1 MNSLI
6 FLRIRRKGAFMTK
19 KLFVSLLCVMV
30 WIGLAA
36 AQEATQAAVQ
46 DTTGPAAPAPPTN
59 VRVIDK
65 PNDGG
70 HGLIIKWVLSKD
82 DSDGLGNVVAYDILR
97 SSSPDSEFISRGTT
111 VKGLTQYEDMDET
124 EPTKENP
131 NPNYMPINSTW
142 YYKVVAVSDR
152 GARSIPSEIASG
164 TTKSNLIHINKLPIL
179 FASLLLTGFL
189 WIFIAS
195 ARKGK
200 KLYVRPLAGIDAVDD
215 AIGRAT
221 EMGKPILYIL
231 GLGTAGDIAT
241 IAGFT
246 ILSRVARRTA
256 EYQTKIIV
264 PVQDPV
270 VLAIAQE
277 TVRTAYLE
285 VGRPDQYNP
294 DNIFFLTSMQFP
306 YVAAVNGIMLRERPA
321 TNFYMGTF
329 YAESLILAETGNIAA
344 SIQIAGTDQIAQLP
358 FFVAATDYTLIGEE
372 LYAASAYLSQEPIQ
386 LGSLKAQDYTKA
398 ILMVVIILGA
408 IAITLGW
415 PFIRN
420 LVTIN
425 L

>member
-1 MNSLI
+1 
-6 FLRIRRKGAFMTK
+6 MTK
-19 KLFVSLLCVMV
+19 KLFVLLLFFLF
-30 WIGLAA
+30 GLAA
-36 AQEATQAAVQ
+36 AQEAVQ
-46 DTTGPAAPAPPTN
+46 DTTGPPVPAPPTN
-59 VRVIDK
+59 IRVVDK

-70 HGLIIKWVLSKD
+70 HGLIVKWDLSKD
-82 DSDGLGNVVAYDILR
+82 DVNGLQNVVSYDILR
-97 SSSPDSEFISRGTT
+97 SSSPDSEFVSRGIIP
-111 VKGLTQYEDMDET
+111 KGIMQYEDVDET
-124 EPTKENP
+124 ESSVENP
-131 NPNYMPINSTW
+131 NPKFMGINSTW
-142 YYKVVAVSDR
+142 YYKAVAISDK
-152 GARSIPSEIASG
+152 GARSVPSEVASG
-164 TTKSNLIHINKLPIL
+164 TTKANWVHTGKLPIL
-179 FASLLLTGFL
+179 LASFLLTGLL

-200 KLYVRPLAGIDAVDD
+200 KLYVRPLAGINAVDD

-246 ILSRVARRTA
+246 ILARVARRTA
-256 EYQTKIIV
+256 EYQTKVIV

-285 VGRPDQYNP
+285 AGRPDQYNP

-329 YAESLILAETGNIAA
+329 YAESLILAETGNIAG
-344 SIQIAGTDQIAQLP
+344 SIQIAGTDQTAQLP
-358 FFVAATDYTLIGEE
+358 FFVAACDYTLIGEE
-372 LYAASAYLSQEPIQ
+372 LYAASAYLSQEPVQ

-398 ILMVVIILGA
+398 ILMIIIVLGA

>member
-1 MNSLI
+1 
-6 FLRIRRKGAFMTK
+6 MTK
-19 KLFVSLLCVMV
+19 KLLTFLLLVMV
-30 WIGLAA
+30 LFGMTA
-36 AQEATQAAVQ
+36 AQEAIPVGSAGQ
-46 DTTGPAAPAPPTN
+46 DTTGPPAPAPPTN
-59 VRVIDK
+59 VRVMDK

-70 HGLIIKWVLSKD
+70 HGLIIKWDLSKD
-82 DSDGLGNVVAYDILR
+82 DVNGLGNVVSYDILR
-97 SSSPDSEFISRGTT
+97 SSSANGEFVSRGIIP
-111 VKGLTQYEDMDET
+111 KGLNQFEDMDAT
-124 EPTKENP
+124 EPSKDNP
-131 NPNYMPINSTW
+131 NPNFMAANSTW
-142 YYKVVAVSDR
+142 YYKIVAISDQHVRSVPTEVV
-152 GARSIPSEIASG
+152 SG
-164 TTKSNLIHINKLPIL
+164 TTKANLIHLQKIPIL
-179 FASLLLTGFL
+179 IASLLLTVLL
-189 WIFIAS
+189 WIFIS
-195 ARKGK
+195 HARQGK

-256 EYQTKIIV
+256 EYQTRVIV

-398 ILMVVIILGA
+398 ILMIIIIVGA
-408 IAITLGW
+408 IAITFGW

>member
-1 MNSLI
+1 
-6 FLRIRRKGAFMTK
+6 MTK
-19 KLFVSLLCVMV
+19 KLFVLLLLFFLF
-30 WIGLAA
+30 GLAA
-36 AQEATQAAVQ
+36 AQEAVQ
-46 DTTGPAAPAPPTN
+46 DTTGPPVPAPPTN
-59 VRVIDK
+59 VRVVDK

-70 HGLIIKWVLSKD
+70 HGLIVKWDLSKD
-82 DSDGLGNVVAYDILR
+82 DVNGLQNVVSYDILR
-97 SSSPDSEFISRGTT
+97 SSSPDGEFVSRGIIP
-111 VKGLTQYEDMDET
+111 KGIMQYEDVDET
-124 EPTKENP
+124 ESSEENP
-131 NPNYMPINSTW
+131 NPKFMGINSTW
-142 YYKVVAVSDR
+142 YYKVVAISDK
-152 GARSIPSEIASG
+152 GARSVPGEVASG
-164 TTKSNLIHINKLPIL
+164 TTKANWVHTGKLPIL
-179 FASLLLTGFL
+179 LASFLLTGFL

-200 KLYVRPLAGIDAVDD
+200 KLYVRPLAGINAVDD

-246 ILSRVARRTA
+246 ILARVARRTA
-256 EYQTKIIV
+256 EYQTKVIV

-285 VGRPDQYNP
+285 AGRPDQYNP

-329 YAESLILAETGNIAA
+329 YAESLILAETGNIAG
-344 SIQIAGTDQIAQLP
+344 SIQIAGTDQTAQLP
-358 FFVAATDYTLIGEE
+358 FFVAACDYTLIGEE
-372 LYAASAYLSQEPIQ
+372 LYAASAYLSQEPVQ

-398 ILMVVIILGA
+398 ILMIIIVLGA

>member
-1 MNSLI
+1 
-6 FLRIRRKGAFMTK
+6 MTK
-19 KLFVSLLCVMV
+19 KLFVLLLFFLF
-30 WIGLAA
+30 GLAA
-36 AQEATQAAVQ
+36 AQEAVQ
-46 DTTGPAAPAPPTN
+46 DTTGPPVPAPPTN
-59 VRVIDK
+59 VRVSDK

-70 HGLIIKWVLSKD
+70 HGLIVKWDLSKD
-82 DSDGLGNVVAYDILR
+82 DVNGLQNVVSYDILR
-97 SSSPDSEFISRGTT
+97 SSSPDGEFVSRGSIP
-111 VKGLTQYEDMDET
+111 KGIGQFEDMDAT
-124 EPTKENP
+124 EPTPDNP
-131 NPNYMPINSTW
+131 NPNFMPINSTW
-142 YYKVVAVSDR
+142 YYKIVTISDQHVRSAPTEVV
-152 GARSIPSEIASG
+152 SG
-164 TTKSNLIHINKLPIL
+164 TTRANLIHMQKIPIL
-179 FASLLLTGFL
+179 IATLLLTGLL
-189 WIFIAS
+189 WVFIAS

-256 EYQTKIIV
+256 EYQTKVIV

-285 VGRPDQYNP
+285 AGRPDQYNP

-398 ILMVVIILGA
+398 VLMIIIILGA
-408 IAITLGW
+408 IAITFGW
-415 PFIRN
+415 PFFRN

>member
-1 MNSLI
+1 
-6 FLRIRRKGAFMTK
+6 MTK
-19 KLFVSLLCVMV
+19 KLLVLLLFFLF
-30 WIGLAA
+30 GLAA
-36 AQEATQAAVQ
+36 AQEAVQ
-46 DTTGPAAPAPPTN
+46 DTTGPPVPAPPTN
-59 VRVIDK
+59 VRVVDK

-70 HGLIIKWVLSKD
+70 HGLIVKWDLSKD
-82 DSDGLGNVVAYDILR
+82 DVNGLQNVVSYDVLR
-97 SSSPDSEFISRGTT
+97 SSSSDGEFVSRGTIP
-111 VKGLTQYEDMDET
+111 KGLGQFEDMDAT
-124 EPTKENP
+124 VPSADNP
-131 NPNYMPINSTW
+131 NPNFMPVNSTW
-142 YYKVVAVSDR
+142 YYKVVAISDQHVNSK
-152 GARSIPSEIASG
+152 ATEVVPG
-164 TTKSNLIHINKLPIL
+164 TTKANLIHMQKIPIL
-179 FASLLLTGFL
+179 IASFLLTGLL
-189 WIFIAS
+189 WVFIAS

-256 EYQTKIIV
+256 EYQTKVIV

-285 VGRPDQYNP
+285 AGRPDQYNP

-372 LYAASAYLSQEPIQ
+372 LYAASAYLSQEPVQ

-398 ILMVVIILGA
+398 VLMVIIILGA

-420 LVTIN
+420 IVTIN

>member
-1 MNSLI
+1 
-6 FLRIRRKGAFMTK
+6 MTK
-19 KLFVSLLCVMV
+19 KLLTSLLLAIVLF
-30 WIGLAA
+30 GLTA
-36 AQEATQAAVQ
+36 AQEAVSPGSAGQ
-46 DTTGPAAPAPPTN
+46 DTPGPPAPAPPTN
-59 VRVIDK
+59 VRVMDK

-70 HGLIIKWVLSKD
+70 HALIIKWDLSKD
-82 DSDGLGNVVAYDILR
+82 DVNGLGNVVSYEIWR
-97 SSSPDSEFISRGTT
+97 SNAPNGEYVSQGTA
-111 VKGLTQYEDMDET
+111 VKGVGQFEDMNET

-131 NPNYMPINSTW
+131 NPDFMPINSTW
-142 YYKVVAVSDR
+142 YYKVEAISDK
-152 GARSIPSEIASG
+152 GVHSAPSDVASG
-164 TTKSNLIHINKLPIL
+164 TTRANLYHTGKTAIL
-179 FASLLLTGFL
+179 ILSFVLTAFLLV
-189 WIFIAS
+189 FISS

-200 KLYVRPLAGIDAVDD
+200 KLYVRPLAGINAVDD

-256 EYQTKIIV
+256 EYQTKVIV

-285 VGRPDQYNP
+285 VGRPDQYNA
-294 DNIFFLTSMQFP
+294 DNIFFVTSMQFP

-344 SIQIAGTDQIAQLP
+344 SIQISGTDQIAQLP

-372 LYAASAYLSQEPIQ
+372 LYAASAYLSQEPVQ

-398 ILMVVIILGA
+398 ILMIIIILGA

-415 PFIRN
+415 SGIAK